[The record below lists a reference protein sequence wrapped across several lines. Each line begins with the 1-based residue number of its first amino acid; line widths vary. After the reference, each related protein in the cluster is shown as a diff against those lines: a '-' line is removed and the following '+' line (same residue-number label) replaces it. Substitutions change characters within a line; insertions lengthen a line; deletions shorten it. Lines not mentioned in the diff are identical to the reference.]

1 MADIADNAQEYLDLM
16 MYNFNLSRI
25 PEQAKYY
32 KVCRNCEEPTP
43 DGHAFCDEDCRDD
56 FEKRNKGGLIWLE

>member
-16 MYNFNLSRI
+16 MHNFNLSRI

-32 KVCRNCEEPTP
+32 RVCRNCGEPTP
-43 DGHAFCDEDCRDD
+43 DGDAFCDKDCCDD
-56 FEKRNKGGLIWLE
+56 FEKRNKGVKYG